1 MEINQVT
8 FDGQGRR
15 LFKDQGF
22 GGLDKDRAEE
32 IIRMDKNQGLQEAR
46 KYFIEIH
53 GRVPTD
59 AELKDF
65 MHEIVTEACRILSD

>member
-1 MEINQVT
+1 MRIREVG
-8 FDGQGRR
+8 FDEHGSMP
-15 LFKDQGF
+15 FKDQGI

-59 AELKDF
+59 VELKEF